1 MRCIRELYWTTK
13 VRMSKHTR
21 DAEMHKVK
29 KLQIPESRYL
39 TPVFAAWLGNFILTS
54 SPTEIFFKSENISAN
69 WESPFCNFLVRHH
82 TPADESEG

>member
-1 MRCIRELYWTTK
+1 MRCIREYIGQPKSECQSTQ
-13 VRMSKHTR
+13 
-21 DAEMHKVK
+21 EMLRCIK

-69 WESPFCNFLVRHH
+69 WESPFCNFLVRHR